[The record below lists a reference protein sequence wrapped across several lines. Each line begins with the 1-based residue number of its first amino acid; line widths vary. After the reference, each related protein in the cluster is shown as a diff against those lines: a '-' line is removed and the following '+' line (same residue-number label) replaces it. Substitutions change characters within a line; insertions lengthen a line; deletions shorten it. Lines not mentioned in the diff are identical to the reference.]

1 RAVASE
7 RNIRQRD
14 RGGERPPALSRED
27 AAEPITVDQAARQR
41 VALLE
46 LRQIPDAVDD
56 EAMTLVG
63 RRGGA
68 IRPQVELIEEA
79 RAGEGR
85 LRTTAPAVARARPVL
100 GLCQR
105 VSDVELQAVGK
116 APPHFK
122 KERFVISLAERALN
136 TD

>member
-14 RGGERPPALSRED
+14 RGGEGRPALSGEE

-41 VALLE
+41 IALLE

-68 IRPQVELIEEA
+68 IRLQVELIEEA
-79 RAGEGR
+79 RAVEGR
-85 LRTTAPAVARARPVL
+85 LRTTAPAVARARQVL

-105 VSDVELQAVGK
+105 VSEVEWEAGGE
-116 APPHFK
+116 APLHFK